1 MRLLPL
7 SAVALC
13 LLAAACGPSAEEPEA
28 APEPAAPPPVLAGVD
43 LTEPVRALGT
53 EPFWSVD
60 LTGEE
65 VVFRGVDRPEQRA
78 PQPKAS
84 VQGTVVRLESQT
96 TAGTPIVITLASTEC
111 SDGMSERIYP
121 LTAIVKVGEE
131 TLNGCAAS
139 TAAIMTAGEQGPVTA
154 SAEAPPAT

>member
-7 SAVALC
+7 SALALC
-13 LLAAACGPSAEEPEA
+13 LLAAGCGPSAEEPEA

-43 LTEPVRALGT
+43 LTEPLRALGT

-60 LTGEE
+60 LTGDEL
-65 VVFRGVDRPEQRA
+65 VFRGVDRPEQRA

-84 VQGTVVRLESQT
+84 VQGTVARFEAQT
-96 TAGTPIVITLASTEC
+96 TTGTPIVITLASTEC
-111 SDGMSERIYP
+111 SDGMSDRIYP

-139 TAAIMTAGEQGPVTA
+139 TTATLTAGEQGPVT
-154 SAEAPPAT
+154 PPAETPSAP